1 MRNIGLF
8 IVSFLIII
16 SNLQAVEDS
25 KMLRY
30 PNTSK
35 TEVTFSY
42 AGNIWVAPITGGIAR
57 KLTSSPGIEI
67 YPRFSPNGKQI
78 AFVGEY
84 EGNPDIYVMPSLG
97 GQPKRITYS
106 LDMPDVAERQGPA
119 KIIMQWTPDGKN
131 ILYRSREESWN
142 VLSGKLYL
150 VPADGGIP
158 KDLPLARSGFASLSP
173 DGGRIAMNR
182 IFREYRTW
190 KRYRGGQADDIWIY
204 DFKNKSLENI
214 TNNPAQDIIPM
225 WVGNKIYFLSDR
237 DKVMNLFCYDLN
249 TKQTKKVTNF
259 TQYDVKFPSLGAEH
273 IAFENAGEIY
283 ILKIEND
290 YLQKLDI
297 FVYDDN
303 NDFRPSF
310 VDVRKYIT
318 NATISPDGKAALF
331 VARGDIFVVPAKNG
345 YPKNLTNTNAVHE
358 RNAQWS
364 PDGKWIAF
372 ISDETGEDEIYI
384 MRPDGSQKTRLTS
397 DGVTY
402 RWELLWSPDSKKIL
416 NSDKLMRLF
425 YVDVE
430 TKKVTYITKSKIW
443 EIRDFSWSP
452 DSRWI
457 AYTDLIN
464 NYTPIVNLYSLD
476 ENKSYQVTSEFFE
489 SNGAVFSPDGKY
501 LYFISKRTFNPTVGS
516 FEYNFTYNNLEKI
529 YGYAL
534 SKNTKN
540 PLIKFEDYTKEKS
553 DTSETEKPSKKT
565 TKKIEKSIQENIKID
580 FDGLSD
586 RIFELPIP
594 AANYSSLIT
603 NKNEIYYLRR
613 TNNSS
618 ALYKYDFEK
627 LEESKIGDFTMFD
640 ISNDFKSILFKIKD
654 EYYIEKLKEDLK
666 PKDGKLDLSDMKI
679 YIDRKK
685 EWEQIYNETWRQM
698 RDFFYDPNMHG
709 VDWLAVKKKY
719 EVLLPHISHRADL
732 TYLLGEM
739 VGELNA
745 GHAYVGGGDM
755 PKVEPQNIG
764 YLGADYE
771 FDEKTGFYRIKKI
784 YQGQNWNESRRSP
797 LTETGLDIKEGD
809 WLLEIDGVR
818 LSKEMTPNRV
828 LVGKAEKFVTLR
840 YNGRPS
846 LEKSQT
852 AVVKTLSR
860 ETDLRYYN
868 WVERNRSF
876 VDSATGGRVGYVHI
890 PDMMP
895 DNGLNEFVKYF
906 YPQVRK
912 EALIIDDRFNG
923 GGNVSSLII
932 ERLRRILAVARNTR
946 NQEMVFTTPSAVM
959 TGPMVMLINEQS
971 MSDGDL
977 FPYQFKLMGLGKL
990 IGKRT
995 WGGVIGIRG
1004 SLPFLDG
1011 GYLNKPEFANFGRD
1025 GNWILEGV
1033 GMEPDIEIDN
1043 NPGLEYEGYDAQ
1055 LLKAIEV
1062 ILEEL
1067 KTDTKP
1073 KIPKVPEYP
1082 IKK

>member
-1 MRNIGLF
+1 
-8 IVSFLIII
+8 
-16 SNLQAVEDS
+16 
-25 KMLRY
+25 
-30 PNTSK
+30 
-35 TEVTFSY
+35 
-42 AGNIWVAPITGGIAR
+42 
-57 KLTSSPGIEI
+57 
-67 YPRFSPNGKQI
+67 
-78 AFVGEY
+78 
-84 EGNPDIYVMPSLG
+84 
-97 GQPKRITYS
+97 
-106 LDMPDVAERQGPA
+106 
-119 KIIMQWTPDGKN
+119 
-131 ILYRSREESWN
+131 
-142 VLSGKLYL
+142 
-150 VPADGGIP
+150 
-158 KDLPLARSGFASLSP
+158 
-173 DGGRIAMNR
+173 
-182 IFREYRTW
+182 
-190 KRYRGGQADDIWIY
+190 
-204 DFKNKSLENI
+204 
-214 TNNPAQDIIPM
+214 
-225 WVGNKIYFLSDR
+225 
-237 DKVMNLFCYDLN
+237 
-249 TKQTKKVTNF
+249 
-259 TQYDVKFPSLGAEH
+259 
-273 IAFENAGEIY
+273 
-283 ILKIEND
+283 
-290 YLQKLDI
+290 
-297 FVYDDN
+297 
-303 NDFRPSF
+303 
-310 VDVRKYIT
+310 
-318 NATISPDGKAALF
+318 
-331 VARGDIFVVPAKNG
+331 
-345 YPKNLTNTNAVHE
+345 
-358 RNAQWS
+358 
-364 PDGKWIAF
+364 
-372 ISDETGEDEIYI
+372 
-384 MRPDGSQKTRLTS
+384 
-397 DGVTY
+397 
-402 RWELLWSPDSKKIL
+402 
-416 NSDKLMRLF
+416 
-425 YVDVE
+425 
-430 TKKVTYITKSKIW
+430 
-443 EIRDFSWSP
+443 
-452 DSRWI
+452 
-457 AYTDLIN
+457 
-464 NYTPIVNLYSLD
+464 
-476 ENKSYQVTSEFFE
+476 
-489 SNGAVFSPDGKY
+489 
-501 LYFISKRTFNPTVGS
+501 
-516 FEYNFTYNNLEKI
+516 
-529 YGYAL
+529 
-534 SKNTKN
+534 
-540 PLIKFEDYTKEKS
+540 
-553 DTSETEKPSKKT
+553 
-565 TKKIEKSIQENIKID
+565 
-580 FDGLSD
+580 
-586 RIFELPIP
+586 
-594 AANYSSLIT
+594 
-603 NKNEIYYLRR
+603 
-613 TNNSS
+613 
-618 ALYKYDFEK
+618 
-627 LEESKIGDFTMFD
+627 
-640 ISNDFKSILFKIKD
+640 
-654 EYYIEKLKEDLK
+654 
-666 PKDGKLDLSDMKI
+666 MKI

-818 LSKEMTPNRV
+818 LSKEMTPNRA

-932 ERLRRILAVARNTR
+932 ERLRRILAVARNAR

>member
-1 MRNIGLF
+1 MKRFLGI
-8 IVSFLIII
+8 ILIII
-16 SNLQAVEDS
+16 LVLSCDAFANKES

-35 TEVTFSY
+35 TEIVFSY
-42 AGNIWVAPITGGIAR
+42 AGNIWIAPITGGIAR

-67 YPRFSPNGKQI
+67 YPRFSPDGKQI

-84 EGNPDIYVMPSLG
+84 EGNPDIYVMPSTG
-97 GQPKRITYS
+97 GEPRRITYS

-119 KIIMQWTPDGKN
+119 KIIMQWTNDGKH

-150 VPADGGIP
+150 VPADGGLP
-158 KDLPLARSGFASLSP
+158 RDLPLARAGFASLSP
-173 DGGRIAMNR
+173 DGERIAMNR

-204 DFKNKSLENI
+204 DFKTKSLENI

-237 DKVMNLFCYDLN
+237 DKVMNLFCYDLT
-249 TKQTKKVTNF
+249 TKQTKKITNF
-259 TQYDVKFPSLGAEH
+259 TEYDVKFPSLGADH
-273 IAFENAGEIY
+273 IAFENGGEIY
-283 ILKIEND
+283 ILKTEND
-290 YLQKLDI
+290 YLQKIDI
-297 FVYDDN
+297 YVYDDN
-303 NDFRPSF
+303 NDFRPGF
-310 VDVRKYIT
+310 VDVQKYIT
-318 NATISPDGKAALF
+318 SAKISPDGKNALF

-345 YPKNLTNTNAVHE
+345 YPRNLTNTNGVHE
-358 RNAQWS
+358 RNAEWS
-364 PDGKWIAF
+364 PDGNWIAF

-384 MRPDGSQKTRLTS
+384 MRPDGSQKTRLTN
-397 DGVTY
+397 DGATY
-402 RWELLWSPDSKKIL
+402 RWELEWSPDGKKIL
-416 NSDKLMRLF
+416 NSDKLMRLY
-425 YVDVE
+425 YVDIE
-430 TKKVTYITKSKIW
+430 TKKVTHITKSKIW
-443 EIRDFSWSP
+443 EIRDFNWSP
-452 DSRWI
+452 DSRWVVF
-457 AYTDLIN
+457 TDLVN
-464 NYTPIVNLYSLD
+464 NYTPVIYIYSL
-476 ENKSYQVTSEFFE
+476 EQNKSYQITSEFFE

-501 LYFISKRTFNPTVGS
+501 LYFVSKRTFSPTVGA
-516 FEYNFTYNNLEKI
+516 FEYNFTYNNMEKI
-529 YGYAL
+529 YGVSL
-534 SKNTKN
+534 NKDVKN
-540 PLIKFEDYTKEKS
+540 PLIKFEDYVKIFS
-553 DTSETEKPSKKT
+553 DTTNKTKKT
-565 TKKIEKSIQENIKID
+565 RKKGEKVDENIITID
-580 FDGLSD
+580 FEDISN
-586 RIFELPIP
+586 RIFELPVP
-594 AANYSSLIT
+594 AANYSNIFV

-613 TNNSS
+613 QNNTTT
-618 ALYKYDFEK
+618 LYKFDFEK
-627 LEESKIGDFTMFD
+627 LEESKIGDFSFFD
-640 ISNDFKSILFKIKD
+640 ISKDFKSILIKQKD
-654 EYYIEKLKEDLK
+654 DYYIEKLKENLN
-666 PKDGKLDLSDMKI
+666 PKDGKLDLSDLKI
-679 YIDRKK
+679 FIDRKQ
-685 EWEQIYNETWRQM
+685 EWKQIYDETWRQM

-709 VDWLAVKKKY
+709 VDWKAIKKKY
-719 EVLLPHISHRADL
+719 EVLLPYISHRADL
-732 TYLLGEM
+732 TYILGEM

-755 PKVEPQNIG
+755 PRVEQQSIG

-771 FDEKTGFYRIKKI
+771 FDENAGLYRIKRI
-784 YQGQNWNESRRSP
+784 YEGQNWDPKRRSP
-797 LTETGLDIKEGD
+797 LTEPGVDIRVGD
-809 WLLEIDGVR
+809 YLLEIDGVK
-818 LSKEMTPNRV
+818 LTKQITPHRA
-828 LVGKAEKFVTLR
+828 LVGKADKFVTIK
-840 YNGRPS
+840 YNSRPTLDNAKTAIVRT
-846 LEKSQT
+846 LE
-852 AVVKTLSR
+852 R

-868 WVERNRSF
+868 WVERNRRL
-876 VDSATGGRVGYVHI
+876 VDSITQGRVGYVHI

-932 ERLRRILAVARNTR
+932 ERLRRILAVARNAR

-1025 GNWILEGV
+1025 GTWILEGV
-1033 GMEPDIEIDN
+1033 GMEPDIEVDN
-1043 NPGLEYEGYDAQ
+1043 HPALEYEGYDAQ

-1062 ILEEL
+1062 ILEEM
-1067 KTDTKP
+1067 KSDNKP